1 METSK
6 RIGKILLSILS
17 FILFMVGMLYVLFYA
32 NMLIYCVRTGDYYI
46 FDYVL
51 IRLVI
56 ALIVV
61 LLGIFLLFQS
71 KIIHYFKEL
80 DARIKERERQAKVLE
95 EQKCLREEQEE
106 TDRLEFESRFCPEKQ
121 IVEETEK
128 ERNKRYAREAWEA
141 QQAKNKKLLKKKA
154 VEEQKRLLNE
164 KYTDIPFA
172 DVRQKTDIHMCSQAD
187 PIFGISVALGVFM
200 SIGALLT
207 AFALAPSMDDEH
219 MLLFAGITTLIFWV
233 GVFLA
238 IVGYFYNI
246 REKRI
251 VYISSDQQ
259 LLYIFNPNAFFI
271 KPSRIPIN
279 KLARIVYYHKL
290 SQKNNLVIEKLE
302 AFLKDREQV
311 EKVLDGLINDN
322 EPYEIYDKA
331 VIKLNSPI
339 LKKRAFVMQIKYWDE
354 KLREWCLIE
363 LPKYIEGYDE
373 ICQLIAGR
381 NINIER

>member
-1 METSK
+1 
-6 RIGKILLSILS
+6 
-17 FILFMVGMLYVLFYA
+17 
-32 NMLIYCVRTGDYYI
+32 
-46 FDYVL
+46 
-51 IRLVI
+51 
-56 ALIVV
+56 
-61 LLGIFLLFQS
+61 
-71 KIIHYFKEL
+71 
-80 DARIKERERQAKVLE
+80 
-95 EQKCLREEQEE
+95 
-106 TDRLEFESRFCPEKQ
+106 
-121 IVEETEK
+121 
-128 ERNKRYAREAWEA
+128 
-141 QQAKNKKLLKKKA
+141 
-154 VEEQKRLLNE
+154 
-164 KYTDIPFA
+164 
-172 DVRQKTDIHMCSQAD
+172 MCSQAD

-238 IVGYFYNI
+238 IVGYSYNI

-251 VYISSDQQ
+251 VFISTDQQ
-259 LLYIFNPNAFFI
+259 LLYIFNPNVFFN
-271 KPSRIPIN
+271 KPSSIPAS
-279 KLARIVYYHKL
+279 KFARIVYYRKL
-290 SQKNNLVIEKLE
+290 SEKNDLIEEELN
-302 AFLKDREQV
+302 AFLNDREQV

>member
-1 METSK
+1 MNIINK
-6 RIGKILLSILS
+6 AVKMMRGIIGV
-17 FILFMVGMLYVLFYA
+17 ILFIAGILFAFYYAEWFVDCIKREAFFML
-32 NMLIYCVRTGDYYI
+32 GYI
-46 FDYVL
+46 AF
-51 IRLVI
+51 RLVI

-61 LLGIFLLFQS
+61 LLGIFLLFQN

-80 DARIKERERQAKVLE
+80 DAHMKEREQQAKILE
-95 EQKCLREEQEE
+95 ERKRLREEQEE
-106 TDRLEFESRFCPEKQ
+106 TDRLEFERRFCPEEQ
-121 IVEETEK
+121 TVEETEK

-238 IVGYFYNI
+238 IVGYSYNI

-251 VYISSDQQ
+251 VFISTDQQ
-259 LLYIFNPNAFFI
+259 LLYIFNPNVFFN
-271 KPSRIPIN
+271 KPSSIPAS
-279 KLARIVYYHKL
+279 KFARIVYYRKL
-290 SQKNNLVIEKLE
+290 SEKNDLIEEELN
-302 AFLKDREQV
+302 AFLNDREQV

-339 LKKRAFVMQIKYWDE
+339 MKKRVFVMQIKYWDE

-373 ICQLIAGR
+373 ICQLVNGR
-381 NINIER
+381 NIILEK

>member
-1 METSK
+1 MNIIK
-6 RIGKILLSILS
+6 RIGNILLAILGI
-17 FILFMVGMLYVLFYA
+17 ILFVAGILFAFYYAEWFVDCIKREAFFML
-32 NMLIYCVRTGDYYI
+32 GYI
-46 FDYVL
+46 AF
-51 IRLVI
+51 RFGI

-80 DARIKERERQAKVLE
+80 DVRIKERERQAKVLE
-95 EQKCLREEQEE
+95 ERKRLREELEE
-106 TDRLEFESRFCPEKQ
+106 TDRLEFERRFGLEEQ

-141 QQAKNKKLLKKKA
+141 QQAKNKKLLKKKV
-154 VEEQKRLLNE
+154 VEEKKRLLNE

-172 DVRQKTDIHMCSQAD
+172 DARQKMDIHMCSQAD
-187 PIFGISVALGVFM
+187 PIFGISVALGVLM
-200 SIGALLT
+200 SIGSLLT

-219 MLLFAGITTLIFWV
+219 MLLFVGITTLIFWV
-233 GVFLA
+233 GVFLG

-246 REKRI
+246 REKRV
-251 VYISSDQQ
+251 VYVSTDQQ

-271 KPSRIPIN
+271 KPSRIPAS
-279 KLARIVYYHKL
+279 KFARIVYYRKL
-290 SQKNNLVIEKLE
+290 SEKNDLIEEELN
-302 AFLKDREQV
+302 AFLNDREQV

-373 ICQLIAGR
+373 ICQLVNGR
-381 NINIER
+381 NVIIEK

>member
-1 METSK
+1 MNIIK

-17 FILFMVGMLYVLFYA
+17 FILFMTGMLYVLFYA

-46 FDYVL
+46 FDYVV

-61 LLGIFLLFQS
+61 LLGIFLLFQN

-95 EQKCLREEQEE
+95 ERKRLREEQEE
-106 TDRLEFESRFCPEKQ
+106 TDKLEFERRFGLEEQ
-121 IVEETEK
+121 TVEETEK

-154 VEEQKRLLNE
+154 FEEKKRLLNE

-172 DVRQKTDIHMCSQAD
+172 DARQKTDIHMCSQAD
-187 PIFGISVALGVFM
+187 PIFGISVALGVLM
-200 SIGALLT
+200 SIGSLLT

-246 REKRI
+246 REKRV
-251 VYISSDQQ
+251 VYVSTDQQ

-322 EPYEIYDKA
+322 EPNDIYDKA